1 MNHPIVGQCIA
12 ELDTVKTRFRAL
24 AESSVVDAAQAA
36 ALRTVIDLINQ
47 VVLAIPHVQVPNA

>member
-1 MNHPIVGQCIA
+1 MNHPIVGQCIT